1 MEALDFDVEL
11 LNGIPVGDIRRIIIT
26 NRGGSVTIK
35 SSDESIRDFWLRH
48 PNLAVE
54 YRPEYGWTT
63 KASGRY
69 QSVCLEMR

>member
-11 LNGIPVGDIRRIIIT
+11 LNGIPVADIRRVIIT

-35 SSDESIRDFWLRH
+35 SSPESIREFWLRH
-48 PNLAVE
+48 PDLAVE

-63 KASGRY
+63 KQTGRY

>member
-1 MEALDFDVEL
+1 METLDFDVEL
-11 LNGIPVGDIRRIIIT
+11 LNGIPVGDIKRIIIT

-35 SSDESIRDFWLRH
+35 STEKSIRDFWLRH

-63 KASGRY
+63 KASGCY